1 MRVDGQLGR
10 CLEGRLMLGMSVDKD
25 KVAYV
30 EVSFRP
36 NVELISVVR
45 RFVSDFYA
53 RMFKDAD
60 ATSRVALATH
70 ELLEN
75 AVRYS
80 RDGETRIRVEV
91 VNDHAHSQVAIRTWN
106 LATPDHVDAV
116 RLLFDEMVSNT
127 DPFHHYQTLMRRTAK
142 VVGGSGL
149 GLARVRAEAEME
161 LSFEVADGI
170 LSVGAKTRAEVI

>member
-1 MRVDGQLGR
+1 
-10 CLEGRLMLGMSVDKD
+10 MLGVNLSDNE

-91 VNDHAHSQVAIRTWN
+91 LNPDPQCQLAAIRTWN
-106 LATPDHVDAV
+106 VTTPDHVQAV
-116 RLLFDEMVSNT
+116 RNLFQEMDSNS
-127 DPFHHYQTLMRRTAK
+127 DAFHHYQTLMRRTAK

-161 LSFEVADGI
+161 LSFEVTDGV

>member
-1 MRVDGQLGR
+1 MTR
-10 CLEGRLMLGMSVDKD
+10 
-25 KVAYV
+25 
-30 EVSFRP
+30 
-36 NVELISVVR
+36 
-45 RFVSDFYA
+45 
-53 RMFKDAD
+53 
-60 ATSRVALATH
+60 
-70 ELLEN
+70 
-75 AVRYS
+75 

-91 VNDHAHSQVAIRTWN
+91 VNDHAHSQVAIRTWY

-127 DPFHHYQTLMRRTAK
+127 DPFHHYQTLISPCGEPPRWSAA
-142 VVGGSGL
+142 GAS

>member
-1 MRVDGQLGR
+1 
-10 CLEGRLMLGMSVDKD
+10 MLGVNLSDSE

-53 RMFKDAD
+53 RMFTDAD
-60 ATSRVALATH
+60 KTSRVALATH

-80 RDGETRIRVEV
+80 TDGETRIRVEV
-91 VNDHAHSQVAIRTWN
+91 LNQDSKSQVAAIRTWN
-106 LATPDHVDAV
+106 LAAPDHVEAV
-116 RLLFDEMVSNT
+116 RSVFEEMGCNA
-127 DPFHHYQTLMRRTAK
+127 DAFHHYQTLMRRTAK

-161 LSFEVADGI
+161 LTYEVQGAI
-170 LSVGAKTRAEVI
+170 LSIAAKTRAEVI

>member
-1 MRVDGQLGR
+1 
-10 CLEGRLMLGMSVDKD
+10 MLGMNQGDSDNM
-25 KVAYV
+25 AYV

-36 NVELISVVR
+36 NVALISVVR

-80 RDGETRIRVEV
+80 KDGETRIRVEV
-91 VNDHAHSQVAIRTWN
+91 LNEKTPNSQVAITTWN
-106 LATPDHVDAV
+106 VATPDHVEAV
-116 RLLFDEMVSNT
+116 RALFDEMKSNT
-127 DPFHHYQTLMRRTAK
+127 DPFNHYQTLMRRTAR

-161 LSFEVADGI
+161 LSFDVASGV
-170 LSVGAKTRAEVI
+170 LSVGARTRAEVI

>member
-1 MRVDGQLGR
+1 
-10 CLEGRLMLGMSVDKD
+10 MLGMSLSDKD
-25 KVAYV
+25 NVAYV

-45 RFVSDFYA
+45 RFVSEFYA

-80 RDGETRIRVEV
+80 KDGETRIRVEV
-91 VNDHAHSQVAIRTWN
+91 MGDQPQSQIAIRTWN
-106 LATPDHVDAV
+106 VATADHVDAV
-116 RLLFDEMVSNT
+116 RLLFEEMDSNQ
-127 DPFHHYQTLMRRTAK
+127 DPFNHYQALMRRTARL
-142 VVGGSGL
+142 VGGSGL
-149 GLARVRAEAEME
+149 GLARVRAEADME
-161 LSFEVADGI
+161 LSFEVAAGV

>member
-1 MRVDGQLGR
+1 
-10 CLEGRLMLGMSVDKD
+10 MLGVNLSDGD

-45 RFVSDFYA
+45 RFVSDFHA

-80 RDGETRIRVEV
+80 KDGETRIRVEV
-91 VNDHAHSQVAIRTWN
+91 LNADPRSQVAAIRTWN
-106 LATPDHVDAV
+106 MATPDHVEAVKTLFKEMDSNADA
-116 RLLFDEMVSNT
+116 FN
-127 DPFHHYQTLMRRTAK
+127 HYQTLMRRTAK

-161 LSFEVADGI
+161 LTFEVQDGI
-170 LSVGAKTRAEVI
+170 LSVGAKTRAEII

>member
-1 MRVDGQLGR
+1 
-10 CLEGRLMLGMSVDKD
+10 MLGVNLSDD
-25 KVAYV
+25 EKVAYV

-80 RDGETRIRVEV
+80 WDGETRIRVEV
-91 VNDHAHSQVAIRTWN
+91 VNPDPQSQVAAIRTWN
-106 LATPDHVDAV
+106 LASPDHVQAV
-116 RLLFDEMVSNT
+116 RNLFQEMDSNS
-127 DPFHHYQTLMRRTAK
+127 DAFHHYQTLMRRTAK

-161 LSFEVADGI
+161 LSFEVADGV

>member
-1 MRVDGQLGR
+1 
-10 CLEGRLMLGMSVDKD
+10 MLGVNLSDNE
-25 KVAYV
+25 KVTYV

-53 RMFKDAD
+53 RMFKDPD

-80 RDGETRIRVEV
+80 DDGETRIRVEV
-91 VNDHAHSQVAIRTWN
+91 LNPDPKSQVAAIRTWN
-106 LATPDHVDAV
+106 LATPDDVAAV
-116 RLLFDEMVSNT
+116 KSLFQEMTSNT
-127 DPFHHYQTLMRRTAK
+127 DPFHHYQALMRRTAK

-161 LSFEVADGI
+161 LTYEVHDGV
-170 LSVGAKTRAEVI
+170 LSVTAKTRAEAI